1 MPKKAILL
9 PFYRKKI
16 VFDHFYTTLQFALIK
31 VEEQITKPKKLFE
44 IFLAFYLHLYL

>member
-1 MPKKAILL
+1 MLKKSILL

-16 VFDHFYTTLQFALIK
+16 VFGHFITTLQFALIK

-44 IFLAFYLHLYL
+44 IFSAFYLYIYK

>member
-1 MPKKAILL
+1 MHKNAILL
-9 PFYRKKI
+9 PFYRKNDH
-16 VFDHFYTTLQFALIK
+16 FDHFITTLQFALIK